1 MHLEQAKRGA
11 GSMRWRTIQ
20 AMIFLGT
27 IGLAPTLAAQEPQEN
42 EAQVR
47 TLREALRAS
56 TMTAPVRENH
66 VYGSLA
72 FVHGSQVQALRI
84 LWWAS
89 ESEPALRKEIVR
101 QWINDTSPTP
111 SSEEVKRKFSAL
123 AAHFIPEI
131 QERRNHEI
139 EEVLGRLDQDP
150 EKMRLV
156 KRPDQQL
163 EGASGIEALDALD
176 EGMLFSPGSDEWQA
190 MIHALPECR
199 DLENGD
205 DYNGSVYLHLWTIAP
220 LLLDN
225 DIEKKLTEQALKKFP
240 PMDRH
245 RLLPWVMEE
254 RLRELPPA
262 LQAARTTALNAAK
275 ERNRQELEERA
286 LTGAGS

>member
-1 MHLEQAKRGA
+1 
-11 GSMRWRTIQ
+11 MRWRTIQ

-72 FVHGSQVQALRI
+72 FVHGSQVQA
-84 LWWAS
+84 
-89 ESEPALRKEIVR
+89 
-101 QWINDTSPTP
+101 
-111 SSEEVKRKFSAL
+111 AL